1 MAAHHSSDVDRMR
14 AAVFRAPGWVE
25 VHEVAAPVPAAGE
38 ARVRVAFC
46 GVCGSDL
53 HRFRGDLPLVSVTP
67 GHEISG
73 IVDSVG
79 AGVTSIGPGDKVCV
93 EPLVP
98 CGACRYCRTG
108 HHQLCAHAHYL
119 AADVDGGFAEYVIV
133 PATMVHRL
141 PDTIPLE
148 QAALM
153 EPLAV
158 AVHAARQGG
167 VGPGSSVCVLGAG
180 TIGLLAVQVARAYG
194 ASQVMITAKHAHQ
207 AAAAKSLG
215 ADSVIAA
222 DADVPAEVVRLT
234 DGEGVDCV
242 METVGGHAPTPAL
255 AMDIARK
262 HGNVVIVGG
271 FASPQPVDFRQL
283 VMKELRILGS
293 HTYDYGP
300 NMQRDFEVALGLV
313 ASGRVRLGDFTKHR
327 FPLDRIQDAC
337 QAAVSKDDNLLK
349 ALIVC

>member
-1 MAAHHSSDVDRMR
+1 MR
-14 AAVFRAPGWVE
+14 AAVFRAPGLIE
-25 VHEVAAPVPAAGE
+25 VHDVPTPAPGAGE
-38 ARVRVAFC
+38 ALVRVAFC

-53 HRFRGDLPLVSVTP
+53 HRFRGDLPLISVTP

-73 IVDSVG
+73 IVDSV
-79 AGVTSIGPGDKVCV
+79 APGVTAVAPGDRVCV

-98 CGACRYCRTG
+98 CGDCRYCRTG

-119 AADVDGGFAEYVIV
+119 AGDVDGGFAEFVIV
-133 PATMVHRL
+133 PATMLHRL
-141 PDTIPLE
+141 PDSMPLE

-158 AVHAARQGG
+158 AVHAVRQGG

-180 TIGLLAVQVARAYG
+180 TIGLLVLQAARANG
-194 ASQVMITAKHAHQ
+194 AGQVLITAKHAHQ
-207 AAAAKSLG
+207 AEVATSLG
-215 ADSVIAA
+215 ADGVIVA
-222 DADVPAEVVRLT
+222 DADVTAEVGRLT

-242 METVGGHAPTPAL
+242 VETVGGHAPTPAL

-262 HGNVVIVGG
+262 RGSVVIVGG
-271 FASPQPVDFRQL
+271 FAAPQPVDFRQM
-283 VMKELRILGS
+283 VMKELHIVGS

-313 ASGRVRLGDFTKHR
+313 ASGRVQLESLHAAHVSAR
-327 FPLDRIQDAC
+327 
-337 QAAVSKDDNLLK
+337 QAFRTPVRQR
-349 ALIVC
+349 